1 MRKFSLFEKDDLVWS
16 GNSVFEPSGPFFPRS
31 PNLEMMG
38 QDAGVAIYSQ
48 CSRKH
53 ERGGCR
59 FSSVNFRFEPENND
73 VMDFFRTLVGGQSR
87 DINYNIA
94 QFLDM
99 IARTIVVEDRFV
111 YELQLG
117 QNKDSQKIVEMNF
130 APVSAPGSK
139 VLVFGSH
146 VVQLLTSSI
155 AKKHDCSRIR
165 TLNPDYTFVFQ
176 APSNWRHD
184 LRKARS
190 ALRFFDAMKYRLMNQ
205 VAESMT
211 LDKRRLCT
219 YDHSSNLKM
228 LAKATA
234 PFGWLGRGLFHG
246 YQNDYL
252 GVERQIRWNRF
263 CIDLRNHMILSL
275 KAAVNRIAS
284 ILESDCRLIVE
295 EKSEYSI
302 EDVRKKLQEGKT
314 STVELVRLLF

>member
-38 QDAGVAIYSQ
+38 QDAGAAIYSQ

-53 ERGGCR
+53 ERGGRR
-59 FSSVNFRFEPENND
+59 FSSVNFRFEPEAND
-73 VMDFFRTLVGGQSR
+73 VMDFFRPLVGGQSR

-94 QFLDM
+94 QFLNM

-111 YELQLG
+111 YELQIG
-117 QNKDSQKIVEMNF
+117 QDKDSQKIVEMNF
-130 APVSAPGSK
+130 SPVSAPGSK
-139 VLVFGSH
+139 ILVFGNH
-146 VVQLLTSSI
+146 VIQLLPSSI
-155 AKKHDCSRIR
+155 AKEHGCSRIR
-165 TLNPDYTFVFQ
+165 TLNPDNTFIFQ
-176 APSNWRHD
+176 APSRWRQA
-184 LRKARS
+184 LGKARS
-190 ALRFFDAMKYRLMNQ
+190 ALRFYDAMEHCLMNQ

-234 PFGWLGRGLFHG
+234 PFGWSGRGLFHG
-246 YQNDYL
+246 FQNDYL
-252 GVERQIRWNRF
+252 GVERQIRWSSF

-275 KAAVNRIAS
+275 KAAVYRIAS
-284 ILESDCRLIVE
+284 ILNSDCQLIE
-295 EKSEYSI
+295 EETSECSL
-302 EDVRKKLQEGKT
+302 EDVRKKLNDGKT